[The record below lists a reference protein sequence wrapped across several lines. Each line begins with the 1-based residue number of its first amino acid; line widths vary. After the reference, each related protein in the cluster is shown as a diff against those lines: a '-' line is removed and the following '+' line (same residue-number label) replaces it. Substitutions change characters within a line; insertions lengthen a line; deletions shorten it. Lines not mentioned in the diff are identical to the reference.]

1 MTCSRVRLGDTGTTF
16 RATIKDGLTVVDVSS
31 ASGPGTKQFY
41 LKGPTGATKPVNAS
55 FATDGTDG
63 VIEYIT
69 GSGDLDE
76 EGTWRWQ
83 AKVELSSGTW
93 KSEIQTFEVEGV
105 LL

>member
-1 MTCSRVRLGDTGTTF
+1 MTCSRVRLFDTGTTF
-16 RATIKDGLTVVDVSS
+16 RATIKDGLSVVDVSS
-31 ASGPGTKQFY
+31 AGGGTAKQFY
-41 LKGPTGATKPVNAS
+41 LKGPTGATKTVDAS
-55 FATDGTDG
+55 FATDGSDG

-69 GSGDLDE
+69 QAGDLDE

-105 LL
+105 LA